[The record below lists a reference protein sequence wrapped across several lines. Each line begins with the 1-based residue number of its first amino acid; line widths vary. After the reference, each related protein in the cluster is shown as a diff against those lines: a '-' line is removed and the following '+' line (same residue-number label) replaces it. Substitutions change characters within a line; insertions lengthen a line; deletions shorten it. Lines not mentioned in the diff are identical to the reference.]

1 MPGEI
6 GVAQAMAGR
15 GDLEILGVPSGLSDR
30 FAVRADGRRAE
41 LDQAHAAIARHG
53 KLGVIAV
60 MRHVHLGGGA
70 GLDHR
75 RRPAACRKCGSGI
88 VLGTSTSIPS
98 TFTRIFST
106 GGCTGLGSAMTVVDI
121 LGARLNTNPFRAH

>member
-1 MPGEI
+1 MAA
-6 GVAQAMAGR
+6 AQAWIIVVA
-15 GDLEILGVPSGLSDR
+15 SGLP
-30 FAVRADGRRAE
+30 E
-41 LDQAHAAIARHG
+41 
-53 KLGVIAV
+53 
-60 MRHVHLGGGA
+60 M
-70 GLDHR
+70 
-75 RRPAACRKCGSGI
+75 GSGI